1 MAKTN
6 GLSHQHEDPR
16 WELILRVT
24 ASSQLKG
31 SPRLCELLLYVADC
45 ALRESPEEVTEQ
57 QIGIQVFGR
66 HAGFNSS
73 EDSIVRT
80 QARLLRIKMGAYF
93 AGEGAFEAI
102 TVEIPK
108 GHYLPVFRTAT
119 LRTPLKMVEP
129 AAPQH
134 TTLETLPVPLP
145 GALPDEAESAPAL
158 ETRREHEREPDREPD
173 QGAGS
178 KRAVR
183 VHRGNAHWGNWTAW
197 TVAALL
203 AFLLLGGAFLIRTRL
218 AVAASPVLTL
228 WRPFLTQ
235 EPPLVIYSNALFQGD
250 SKTGLRYAPL
260 DTPHDQP
267 MPEHL
272 VDHYTGV
279 GELVSVYELTRLFD
293 SRQAKFTLKR
303 SLLVTWDEAKLR
315 NLIFI
320 GAAVENGS
328 IRVLPTAS
336 DFTMVSANGS
346 ASIVNQHPRTGE
358 PAILTRPEYPLTR
371 DYAIIALLPGVEPG
385 HHTIVLS
392 GLTTMGT
399 EAAVEFACRKE
410 SVAELLKVIGY
421 TSGEVRPFEA
431 VLEVTI
437 GGGVPLQSKI
447 VLFRAH

>member
-1 MAKTN
+1 MPKTN

-16 WELILRVT
+16 WDLILRIT

-108 GHYLPVFRTAT
+108 GHYLPVFRTAA
-119 LRTPLKMVEP
+119 LRTSLKVVEP

-134 TTLETLPVPLP
+134 MPLETPPVPLS
-145 GALPDEAESAPAL
+145 GALSGEAESEAASAL
-158 ETRREHEREPDREPD
+158 EPDRD
-173 QGAGS
+173 SGQGAGS
-178 KRAVR
+178 ARAVR
-183 VHRGNAHWGNWTAW
+183 AHRGNWTAW
-197 TVAALL
+197 PTAALL
-203 AFLLLGGAFLIRTRL
+203 ALILLLGGAFLARTRL

-235 EPPLVIYSNALFQGD
+235 EPPLVIYSNALFEGD

-346 ASIVNQHPRTGE
+346 ASIVNQHPRMGE
-358 PAILTRPEYPLTR
+358 PAMLTRPEYPLTR

-421 TSGEVRPFEA
+421 TSGEVRPFEV

>member
-1 MAKTN
+1 MGKIN
-6 GLSHQHEDPR
+6 SLSQRHEDPR
-16 WELILRVT
+16 WDLILRIT

-31 SPRLCELLLYVADC
+31 SPRLCEMLLYVADC

-93 AGEGAFEAI
+93 AGEGAFESI

-108 GHYLPVFRTAT
+108 GHYLPVFRTAVT
-119 LRTPLKMVEP
+119 RNPLKVIEP
-129 AAPQH
+129 IALYEMP
-134 TTLETLPVPLP
+134 LVIPPVHLP
-145 GALPDEAESAPAL
+145 GALPGVAETEPVSVL
-158 ETRREHEREPDREPD
+158 TTNREPN
-173 QGAGS
+173 QIAGATQ
-178 KRAVR
+178 ATLAHR
-183 VHRGNAHWGNWTAW
+183 VSWTTWPIWMA
-197 TVAALL
+197 AALL
-203 AFLLLGGAFLIRTRL
+203 ALLLLLGGALLVRTRL
-218 AVAASPVLTL
+218 AVEASPVLTL

-235 EPPLVIYSNALFQGD
+235 EPPLVIYSNALFEGD
-250 SKTGLRYAPL
+250 SKTGLRYAPP

-293 SRQAKFTLKR
+293 SQKANFTLKR

-320 GAAVENGS
+320 GAAAENGS

-346 ASIVNQHPRTGE
+346 ASIVNQHPRKGE
-358 PAILTRPEYPLTR
+358 PAMLTRPEYPLTR

-410 SVAELLKVIGY
+410 NVADLLKVIGY